1 MARMNKKTIY
11 RWMMG
16 LLIALVSIS
25 ISFGP
30 GFAVFAEGEGSFNAP
45 PVNEDF
51 YQPKEGEKPKPHQPI
66 NDANTQGQAKDQK
79 QPAKQE
85 KKENDGPGIWDAL
98 KFLSK
103 DVVTDTAAA
112 IEPNIYNETSYNI
125 ITGQWENPN
134 ANGVIYTSFVKVP
147 RSILGNL
154 YFQDGSIGKIAI
166 DTWDGGEKTRD
177 AWKQYKTLRELNR
190 LQRMNESTTIS
201 IFQKDQ
207 IQKKIGSLKTVTKF
221 AKGVGFAS
229 LGISAIDAGK
239 NFVDAFKA
247 DNSEEAYKSIAKG
260 IGSVGEMMI
269 AGGQILGPTPWGI
282 GLAATGTVLWAG
294 SALYTHRAGIK
305 KGVKKAINGVKST
318 WNKIFG

>member
-1 MARMNKKTIY
+1 MNRKSIY

-16 LLIALVSIS
+16 FLIALVSIS

-30 GFAVFAEGEGSFNAP
+30 GFVVFAEGEGSFNAP
-45 PVNEDF
+45 PINEDF

-66 NDANTQGQAKDQK
+66 NGTNTQIQAKDQK

-85 KKENDGPGIWDAL
+85 TKEDDGPGIWDVL
-98 KFLSK
+98 KFMSK

-112 IEPNIYNETSYNI
+112 IEPNIYNEARYDI

-134 ANGVIYTSFVKVP
+134 ANGILYTSLVKVP
-147 RSILGNL
+147 RSLLGNL

-166 DTWDGGEKTRD
+166 DTWDGAEKTLD
-177 AWKQYKTLRELNR
+177 AWNKYKTLREINT

-201 IFQKDQ
+201 IFQKAE

-247 DNSEEAYKSIAKG
+247 DNSDEAYKSIAKG
-260 IGSVGEMMI
+260 VGSVGEMLI
-269 AGGQILGPTPWGI
+269 AGGQILGPTGPGVFLM
-282 GLAATGTVLWAG
+282 GAGTVLWAG
-294 SALYTHRAGIK
+294 SALYTHREGIK
-305 KGVKKAINGVKST
+305 KGVKKAINGVKSA